1 MNNNTPKEQYEIP
14 CMEITVFET
23 EDIITASGG
32 NGKNDNGTI
41 ELPFVPA
48 GK

>member
-14 CMEITVFET
+14 CMEIIVFET

-32 NGKNDNGTI
+32 NDKNNNGTI
-41 ELPFVPA
+41 ELPFIPV
-48 GK
+48 GR